1 MNLQAIT
8 LQIKTMGAITANS
21 DGKKLWGA
29 DNVVYFKSIC
39 ATYKIHYKNYKN
51 TTIYNEETVD
61 INDGKNTF
69 VVAAGATSTRSLEIE
84 FFDKDGNKF
93 FPYNWEYLTKLKGS
107 SGGNGMLT
115 VFADGTIRIYIA
127 NSMQE
132 DAPTIYNNA
141 MALVWDDV
149 KEDIDNRKVTIAF
162 NFE

>member
-1 MNLQAIT
+1 MKLEYDLINT
-8 LQIKTMGAITANS
+8 KT
-21 DGKKLWGA
+21 KKIE
-29 DNVVYFKSIC
+29 FKSIC

-69 VVAAGATSTRSLEIE
+69 VVAAGATSTRYLEIE

-115 VFADGTIRIYIA
+115 VFADGTIRILIA

-132 DAPTIYNNA
+132 DAPSMYSNA
-141 MALVWDDV
+141 LELVWDSV
-149 KEDIDNRKVTIAF
+149 NEEIDNRKVTIAF
-162 NFE
+162 DFE

>member
-69 VVAAGATSTRSLEIE
+69 VVAAGATST
-84 FFDKDGNKF
+84 
-93 FPYNWEYLTKLKGS
+93 
-107 SGGNGMLT
+107 
-115 VFADGTIRIYIA
+115 
-127 NSMQE
+127 
-132 DAPTIYNNA
+132 
-141 MALVWDDV
+141 
-149 KEDIDNRKVTIAF
+149 
-162 NFE
+162 